1 MSDFDFIFNSI
12 DINSS
17 ENVKGR
23 IKTNREQKH
32 EAKMIGRFDELNALF
47 PEQIEP
53 STTYHLV
60 SSDNFGSIE
69 LLRVLSTRIDIKYLG
84 ISTWSYNQDFIEL
97 IKQQLSNGVEI
108 DFFVD
113 KSMRTRKTALYAQ
126 MVNLMDDYKN
136 LKIKVHH
143 MIHSKIT
150 IIEAENIHLSI
161 ESSANYSNN
170 QRIENFTITEN
181 EDVFNFHKN
190 WMNEIIGK

>member
-1 MSDFDFIFNSI
+1 MNEFDYLYSNEE
-12 DINSS
+12 INSS
-17 ENVKGR
+17 KEIKGK
-23 IKTNREQKH
+23 IKTTRQEKH
-32 EAKMIGRFDELNALF
+32 DFKMIGRFDELNQLF
-47 PEQIEP
+47 PQEIEKN
-53 STTYHLV
+53 TTYHLV

-69 LLRVLSTRIDIKYLG
+69 LLKVLSSRLEIEYLG
-84 ISTWSYNQDFIEL
+84 ITTWSYNQDFIEL
-97 IKQQLSNGVEI
+97 IKNQLSKGVNI

-126 MVNLMDDYKN
+126 MVLLMDDYDN

-150 IIEAENIHLSI
+150 IIKSKSVHLSI

-181 EDVFNFHKN
+181 EDVFNFHRN